1 MADLKFYFCRTR
13 TLLYWKR
20 KMNFTVFCFLL
31 SPCIPSTFA
40 YPILRLPLVLLT
52 PMSYCWLSIYRTTLY
67 FTTVFH
73 FFELFAFRILFD
85 FSVPLVRMFEFHQGT
100 SFYWWPSTT
109 FLYHYCTTS
118 LFTGDTGSSVCFALS
133 SDFTCAAHLV
143 RHFVRCSWEPPFR
156 RSCSKLFARIHLHIL
171 LRRTGIC
178 LLRCYYGTTLY

>member
-1 MADLKFYFCRTR
+1 MDALFF
-13 TLLYWKR
+13 L
-20 KMNFTVFCFLL
+20 VHLL

-40 YPILRLPLVLLT
+40 YPILRLPLVPLT
-52 PMSYCWLSIYRTTLY
+52 PMSYCWLSIYHTTLY

-118 LFTGDTGSSVCFALS
+118 LFYWRHRQLGLFCTLFWFYMCCSSRSTFRSLFVGASISTIMLEVVRPDPPSHTTTPYWDLS
-133 SDFTCAAHLV
+133 
-143 RHFVRCSWEPPFR
+143 
-156 RSCSKLFARIHLHIL
+156 
-171 LRRTGIC
+171 
-178 LLRCYYGTTLY
+178 TTLLLWYYAVLEF